1 VGSVQSGYKSSEDR
15 SSVQYL
21 NENENKNENGTSPR
35 QSRKKGSAED
45 CELL

>member
-1 VGSVQSGYKSSEDR
+1 MKRIENEE
-15 SSVQYL
+15 
-21 NENENKNENGTSPR
+21 NENEASPR